1 MAKEIVAML
10 LAGGQGSRLYA
21 LTQNLAKPAVPFGG
35 KYRIIDFPLSNC
47 VNSGIDTVGILTQ
60 YQPVVL
66 NEYIG
71 NGQPWD
77 LDRLYGGVH
86 VLPPYQKASGSDW
99 FKGTANAIYQHI
111 SFIDRYD
118 PEYVII
124 LSGDQICKQDY
135 REFLNFHKE
144 KNADFSVAVMEV
156 PWEEASRFGL
166 MVTDENAQ
174 ITEFQEKPKNPKSN
188 LASMGNYIFKW
199 SILRKYLIEDEL
211 DPNSD
216 NDFGKN
222 IIPNLLKDGCKMF
235 AHRFDGYWKDVGTIP
250 SLWEAN
256 MEVLDPE
263 NSGIDLFD
271 NSWKIYS
278 RNSGMTAHKIS
289 SSAVVE
295 NSMITDGCRVDGTVK
310 HSILFAGVK
319 VEAGAVVEDAV
330 VMGNAVI
337 KAGAQ
342 VRHCI
347 VAENAVIG
355 ENAIV
360 GAMPEGEAKGV
371 ATIGPGVN
379 VGANAKIGA
388 NAMVKEDVKEG
399 EEQC

>member
-135 REFLNFHKE
+135 RDFLNFHKE
-144 KNADFSVAVMEV
+144 KDADFSVAVMEV

-211 DPNSD
+211 DPNSE

-271 NSWKIYS
+271 ANWKIYS

-289 SSAVVE
+289 GSAVVE

-342 VRHCI
+342 VKHCI
-347 VAENAVIG
+347 VAEDAVVG

-360 GAMPEGEAKGV
+360 GAMPEGDVKGV
-371 ATIGPGVN
+371 ATIGPGVK
-379 VGANAKIGA
+379 VGANAKIGP